1 MMRVVSLS
9 SLSRFAGP
17 DAAELYKTPLSHKL
31 RRKLSPYVSFEERD
45 TDLFHMI
52 GIFYNDDTQ
61 WHHSMPP
68 LNMPP
73 TYKDYERGRVL
84 VAFNSTWES
93 QATVPSVAEPEPTLL
108 VEPAWC

>member
-1 MMRVVSLS
+1 MASGSYAIDARPFGRGSTEMR
-9 SLSRFAGP
+9 RAG
-17 DAAELYKTPLSHKL
+17 
-31 RRKLSPYVSFEERD
+31 
-45 TDLFHMI
+45 
-52 GIFYNDDTQ
+52 
-61 WHHSMPP
+61 MPP

-108 VEPAWC
+108 VEPAWRGAVRKSTSGIATPSIKF

>member
-1 MMRVVSLS
+1 
-9 SLSRFAGP
+9 
-17 DAAELYKTPLSHKL
+17 
-31 RRKLSPYVSFEERD
+31 
-45 TDLFHMI
+45 
-52 GIFYNDDTQ
+52 
-61 WHHSMPP
+61 MPP
-68 LNMPP
+68 LNLPP